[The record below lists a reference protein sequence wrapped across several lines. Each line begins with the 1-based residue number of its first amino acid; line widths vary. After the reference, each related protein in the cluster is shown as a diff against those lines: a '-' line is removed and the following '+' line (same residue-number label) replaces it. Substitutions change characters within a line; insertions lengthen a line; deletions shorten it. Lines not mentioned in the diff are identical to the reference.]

1 MMEGD
6 TQPHVYIIAGPNGAG
21 KTTFSE
27 KFLPSFAKCYEFVNA
42 DLIAAGLSPFAPHTQ
57 EMLAARLFL
66 KRVHGLAEEGKSF
79 AFETTL
85 AGRSHAQLLIRM
97 KKLNYRVFLFFLWLP
112 DPDMAISRVQM
123 RVRQGG
129 HNVPSDII
137 IRRYY
142 AGLKNLYK
150 LYRPVIDVLRI
161 YNASLLTPRAVAHEE
176 DGRTMIFEPDIY
188 NSISREDQNE

>member
-1 MMEGD
+1 MRLQSHRWGSYFINEYG
-6 TQPHVYIIAGPNGAG
+6 
-21 KTTFSE
+21 F
-27 KFLPSFAKCYEFVNA
+27 F
-42 DLIAAGLSPFAPHTQ
+42 
-57 EMLAARLFL
+57 LFL
-66 KRVHGLAEEGKSF
+66 F
-79 AFETTL
+79 
-85 AGRSHAQLLIRM
+85 LLLELYIQILYRCRILHICFCNLLC
-97 KKLNYRVFLFFLWLP
+97 KLEIAPFLFFLWLP